1 MQPATA
7 PEYDAANDVP
17 TAVIPVGDVVV
28 VANVDNDSWNESN
41 YRTKGVMTVDDYHI
55 VFVRKDHP
63 VITLLRAG
71 NMVDESTLIDGY
83 YKFQE
88 AVFNAGINLL
98 SVDESEDEEEELE
111 VEEVSVI

>member
-7 PEYDAANDVP
+7 PEFDDIP
-17 TAVIPVGDVVV
+17 TAV
-28 VANVDNDSWNESN
+28 VDDGTWNKDN
-41 YRTKGVMTVDDYHI
+41 YKTKGVMTVDDYHI
-55 VFVRKDHP
+55 IFVRKDHP

-83 YKFQE
+83 YKFQQ

-98 SVDESEDEEEELE
+98 NVDESEDEEEELE
-111 VEEVSVI
+111 VENVSVI

>member
-7 PEYDAANDVP
+7 PEFDDIP
-17 TAVIPVGDVVV
+17 TGIVEDC
-28 VANVDNDSWNESN
+28 NWNKTN
-41 YRTKGVMTVDDYHI
+41 YKTKGVMTVDDYHI

-71 NMVDESTLIDGY
+71 SMVDESTLIDGY

-98 SVDESEDEEEELE
+98 SVDESEDEGEELE
-111 VEEVSVI
+111 VENVSVI